1 MEVLDTGDI
10 PKALSVATTGG
21 DTIIH
26 TLCRYRPLTVLQAL
40 TNVRAVDLAELLIK
54 QNMDGNTPVHI
65 LIHHQPSE
73 LLGELL
79 SRLQPRTNRP
89 LKVLEVKNK
98 QDATA
103 FHLACALQST
113 EVINKMV
120 DILGN
125 SAALS
130 CLDDSKTRIDVDDA
144 IQILCDTSEEQ
155 EKIRE
160 VIRSFSVLGRPGIP
174 LVLRNDGR
182 SDLQSLV
189 QEIADAEIQSEVQRI
204 NSLPTEELKTGKSAY
219 HFFPLEKILSHKF
232 EYFIKMI

>member
-1 MEVLDTGDI
+1 M
-10 PKALSVATTGG
+10 K
-21 DTIIH
+21 
-26 TLCRYRPLTVLQAL
+26 
-40 TNVRAVDLAELLIK
+40 
-54 QNMDGNTPVHI
+54 
-65 LIHHQPSE
+65 
-73 LLGELL
+73 
-79 SRLQPRTNRP
+79 PRTNRP
-89 LKVLEVKNK
+89 LKVLKVKNK

-113 EVINKMV
+113 KVIDKMV

-125 SAALS
+125 SAALT

-189 QEIADAEIQSEVQRI
+189 HEIADAEIQSEVQMI

-219 HFFPLEKILSHKF
+219 HFFPIEKILSHKF
-232 EYFIKMI
+232 EYFIEMI